1 MWHHVESFVITV
13 CFVIYVQCSLSVY
26 DAVQLNP
33 EWIKLKVTRSGTKMV
48 IQYKVPSND
57 KWILLR
63 KFQFFAGDLQV
74 GLMACSPQRKNAKN
88 KFRATF
94 RNFSLWRTSEEI
106 DDPIPDEG

>member
-1 MWHHVESFVITV
+1 MDV
-13 CFVIYVQCSLSVY
+13 CFLSFPLSVSS
-26 DAVQLNP
+26 NP

-74 GLMACSPQRKNAKN
+74 GLMACSPQRKNAKH

-106 DDPIPDEG
+106 DDPVPDD